1 MAALSSANP
10 SEESPMRPS
19 WKLALIGGEVT
30 VLAAFTGIGIHLAMQ
45 PHRIAF
51 RPPPLVLPTT
61 RPALIPS
68 IGTPLVPPTSPA
80 APVAS
85 PPGLGPELFRKFGQH
100 DHNLLVE
107 QWDMLQRLTGAI
119 ERFVEAR
126 IDEQFRTKR

>member
-1 MAALSSANP
+1 
-10 SEESPMRPS
+10 MRPS

-51 RPPPLVLPTT
+51 HPPPLVLPTT
-61 RPALIPS
+61 QPAVIPS
-68 IGTPLVPPTSPA
+68 LGTPLVPPSPPP

-85 PPGLGPELFRKFGQH
+85 APGLGPELFRKFGQQ

-119 ERFVEAR
+119 ERYVEDRFA
-126 IDEQFRTKR
+126 EQFRTKR

>member
-1 MAALSSANP
+1 MH
-10 SEESPMRPS
+10 PS

-61 RPALIPS
+61 RPAVIPS
-68 IGTPLVPPTSPA
+68 LGTPLLPPRPSSVPVANSPA
-80 APVAS
+80 
-85 PPGLGPELFRKFGQH
+85 LGPELFRKFGQQDRH
-100 DHNLLVE
+100 LLVE

-119 ERFVEAR
+119 ERYVEAR
-126 IDEQFRTKR
+126 IAERFGVSR